1 MANPHAFLVQA
12 PIEFQQQ
19 GIEQVTLDEY
29 NIHKRI
35 KELDRRLF
43 VYLHPFGGEDEYGNP
58 EPRWQV
64 YRAAESLDER
74 PYLLMTLEEKSG
86 AFRPLD
92 PRVLHDLREGDLHA
106 SHNTYK
112 EFLKRRKER
121 EESRQREWE
130 HLSQELAK
138 DTARA
143 LAIDGQIHSPQVSMY
158 VSDRERRKS
167 GRKTR

>member
-1 MANPHAFLVQA
+1 MANPAAFLVQA

-19 GIEQVTLDEY
+19 GIETVSLDEY
-29 NIHKRI
+29 NIHRRI
-35 KELDRRLF
+35 KELDPRLF
-43 VYLHPFGGEDEYGNP
+43 VYLHPFGGEDEHGKP

-64 YRAAESLDER
+64 YRAANSVDEK
-74 PYLLMTLEEKSG
+74 PFLLKTLEEKNG
-86 AFRPLD
+86 KFRPLD
-92 PRVLHDLREGDLHA
+92 ARVLVELKEGDLHS

-121 EESRQREWE
+121 EASRIRDWE
-130 HLSQELAK
+130 NLAEELAA

-143 LAIDGQIHSPQVSMY
+143 LAIDGVIHSPKVSMY

-167 GRKTR
+167 GRKED